1 MVGGADA
8 GEAFGGV
15 GACGDVCAV
24 EAADEGGEVLGCH
37 CVGCVEGEGEEA
49 VRLVRN
55 GFCE

>member
-24 EAADEGGEVLGCH
+24 EAADEGGEVW
-37 CVGCVEGEGEEA
+37 A
-49 VRLVRN
+49 VIVSVALKGRVRKL
-55 GFCE
+55 